1 MKSLIVIISN
11 PTARASS
18 FGKLGQATA
27 FLQKKGFET
36 KLLFTERKGHARE
49 LARDAVKKEPHLII
63 AAGGDGTINEVLN
76 GMVMSDT
83 PLAIL
88 PLGTTNVLAKELSI
102 PDSVEGAMERAITG
116 QVRTACLGRIEASSD
131 HTTVVR
137 YFCLMAGVGFDA
149 KAVYDVNSTLKK
161 VSGEGAYILSG
172 IGNLIHYYPS
182 ELIFS
187 VDGKQYTGYAA
198 IIGKASRYGGNFK
211 ITPDADILDPYFYVC
226 IFKGR
231 NRVDLLRYAAGVIRG
246 THLKQKDVLYL
257 KASQISITGNAH
269 IQIDGDHLGTT
280 PATITIARDALRLVY
295 SDSLA
300 VRPIFCYSQ
309 EIIPPPITTSP
320 S

>member
-11 PTARASS
+11 PIARTSS
-18 FGKLGQATA
+18 FGKVRQATA
-27 FLQKKGFET
+27 YLQKKGFET
-36 KLLFTERKGHARE
+36 KLLFTEGKGHARE
-49 LARDAVKKEPHLII
+49 LAREAAVKKPNLIV

-76 GMVMSDT
+76 GMVMSET

-88 PLGTTNVLAKELSI
+88 PLGTTNVLARELAI

-116 QVRTACLGRIEASSD
+116 QIRTVCLGKIEASFENIP
-131 HTTVVR
+131 VVR
-137 YFCLMAGVGFDA
+137 HFCLMAGVGFDA
-149 KAVYDVNSTLKK
+149 KAVYDVNNTIKK

-172 IGNLIHYYPS
+172 ISNLIHYYPS

-211 ITPDADILDPYFYVC
+211 VTPDADILDPCFYLC

-231 NRVDLLRYAAGVIRG
+231 TRIDLLRYAAGVIRG
-246 THLKQKDVLYL
+246 THLRQKDVLYL
-257 KASQISITGNAH
+257 KAEQICITGNAH
-269 IQIDGDHLGTT
+269 IQLDGDYLGTT
-280 PATITIARDALRLVY
+280 PATISIARDALRLVY
-295 SDSLA
+295 CDTLA
-300 VRPIFCYSQ
+300 VRPIFCYSR
-309 EIIPPPITTSP
+309 EMIPPPITTSP

>member
-1 MKSLIVIISN
+1 MKSLIVFINN
-11 PTARASS
+11 PTARTSS
-18 FGKLGQATA
+18 LEKVRQATA
-27 FLQKKGFET
+27 YLQKKGFET
-36 KLLFTERKGHARE
+36 KLLYTERKGHAEE
-49 LARDAVKKEPHLII
+49 LAREAAGKKPRLII
-63 AAGGDGTINEVLN
+63 AAGGDGTINEVIN
-76 GMVMSDT
+76 GMVMSDI

-88 PLGTTNVLAKELSI
+88 PLGTTNVLARELSI

-131 HTTVVR
+131 HAPVVR
-137 YFCLMAGVGFDA
+137 HFCLMAGVGFDA

-187 VDGKQYTGYAA
+187 VDGKQHNGYAA

-211 ITPDADILDPYFYVC
+211 ITPDADISDPYFYLC

-231 NRVDLLRYAAGVIRG
+231 NRADLLRYAAGVIRG

-269 IQIDGDHLGTT
+269 IQIDGDYLGTT
-280 PATITIARDALRLVY
+280 PATITLVKNALRIV
-295 SDSLA
+295 
-300 VRPIFCYSQ
+300 C
-309 EIIPPPITTSP
+309 
-320 S
+320 